1 MSADE
6 LKRKLRHGA
15 RAVYLM
21 VGDLDKP
28 FHRPECECDA
38 CESWRR
44 SRGRPTRRELQG
56 GGGGAG
62 GGTTE

>member
-1 MSADE
+1 MDADE
-6 LKRKLRHGA
+6 LRRKLGDDGLA
-15 RAVYLM
+15 AYLT

-28 FHRPECECDA
+28 FHLPECECDS

-56 GGGGAG
+56 GGGGPG
-62 GGTTE
+62 GV